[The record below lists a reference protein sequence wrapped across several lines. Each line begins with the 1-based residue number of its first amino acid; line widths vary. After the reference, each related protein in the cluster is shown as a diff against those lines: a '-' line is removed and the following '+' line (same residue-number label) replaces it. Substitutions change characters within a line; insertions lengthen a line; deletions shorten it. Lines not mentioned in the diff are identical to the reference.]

1 MPHEVPYKRGGGINM
16 SIREESDSEH
26 SEHQEQYEPPMID
39 EIGSFTALTLG
50 SSGGSKA
57 DGVAY
62 YSR

>member
-1 MPHEVPYKRGGGINM
+1 M
-16 SIREESDSEH
+16 SIREEFDSEH